1 VSVGSDLA
9 ASAKKRDA
17 AAREVERVT
26 LEIEDHFDVLLV
38 KRFLRRKRRRRGDDL
53 DLRTVSQLSRKA
65 LQKNRVNQWF
75 IALDIENDRGL
86 FQLSRNLSNAVGPGG
101 MICSRDGNFCA
112 EVKSGF
118 RDSHVIGRNNN
129 LIKAARFDTS
139 LPNVSDQ
146 RLAGDA
152 VEGLPGKSG

>member
-1 VSVGSDLA
+1 
-9 ASAKKRDA
+9 
-17 AAREVERVT
+17 
-26 LEIEDHFDVLLV
+26 
-38 KRFLRRKRRRRGDDL
+38 
-53 DLRTVSQLSRKA
+53 
-65 LQKNRVNQWF
+65 
-75 IALDIENDRGL
+75 
-86 FQLSRNLSNAVGPGG
+86 

-118 RDSHVIGRNNN
+118 RDSHVIGRYNN
-129 LIKAARFDTS
+129 LIIAARFDTS